1 MAPSVRTTL
10 AGAVSVAVSAAL
22 LAALGPTPASQGAA
36 ATTAS
41 TATTRVGTYNIQA
54 KVSTATFKQ
63 AVDAFTPYVDVA
75 GFQEVNN
82 RDKGGYL
89 NDLPGFASYR
99 PGQTTGAQNPVIWR
113 TDRFSLISARSVRI
127 SRTWFIGD
135 EWPAG
140 GRYLQASYA
149 AVVRLNDRLTG
160 RPLVLVNVHLVPGAV
175 TMGKAT
181 PGRPKMF
188 QLYVRQVAN
197 LLELVKAERAHGRV
211 FATGDYNAGWKA
223 DERVR
228 RTRLPFMS
236 FRRIYFKSNWA
247 TERPARRGTHSLSLI
262 DQVYSVF
269 RASDARVL
277 FSIGYSDH
285 YPGLGTYQLP
295 VAN

>member
-1 MAPSVRTTL
+1 
-10 AGAVSVAVSAAL
+10 
-22 LAALGPTPASQGAA
+22 
-36 ATTAS
+36 
-41 TATTRVGTYNIQA
+41 
-54 KVSTATFKQ
+54 
-63 AVDAFTPYVDVA
+63 
-75 GFQEVNN
+75 
-82 RDKGGYL
+82 
-89 NDLPGFASYR
+89 
-99 PGQTTGAQNPVIWR
+99 
-113 TDRFSLISARSVRI
+113 
-127 SRTWFIGD
+127 
-135 EWPAG
+135 
-140 GRYLQASYA
+140 
-149 AVVRLNDRLTG
+149 
-160 RPLVLVNVHLVPGAV
+160 
-175 TMGKAT
+175 
-181 PGRPKMF
+181 
-188 QLYVRQVAN
+188 VAN

>member
-1 MAPSVRTTL
+1 MARGVGPSPR
-10 AGAVSVAVSAAL
+10 
-22 LAALGPTPASQGAA
+22 GPPAPLPPPPRPPPPPPTASSRGVA
-36 ATTAS
+36 ATTAA

-54 KVSTATFKQ
+54 KLSTATFKQ

-75 GFQEVNN
+75 GLQEVNN

-89 NDLPGFASYR
+89 TNLPGFASYR
-99 PGQTTGAQNPVIWR
+99 PAQTRGEQSLVIWR

-140 GRYLQASYA
+140 GRYLAASYA
-149 AVVRLNDRLTG
+149 AVVRLNDRTAG
-160 RPLVLVNVHLVPGAV
+160 RPLILVIHLVPGAV
-175 TMGKAT
+175 TMGKPT

-188 QLYVRQVAN
+188 QLYVRQVEN

-211 FATGDYNAGWKA
+211 FAVGDYNAGWKA
-223 DERVR
+223 DERER
-228 RTRLPFMS
+228 RPRLPFMS

-269 RASDARVL
+269 RASSARVL

-295 VAN
+295 VVS